1 MIYEVAIVITTAMV
15 FATVFL
21 AVYAVSNK
29 AVQEL
34 SPPDEKA
41 KARATQEMKR
51 PYFWVV
57 LTRRTSAFVPERMN
71 KDLGRQIVM
80 AGGLQG
86 MTPAEV
92 MLYVLIATVVGLGF
106 GVLFVALTGWSPL
119 WTVVTTVLGLVLPFM
134 WLRDQVKQRHLA
146 IMRDMPFHLDLLTLS
161 VEAGLDFGAAV
172 ARMVDKG
179 KPGALREEFSS
190 FLGEIRM
197 GKTRAESLEA
207 MGQRVGLP
215 ALSSFVAALIQADKL
230 GSGLGRT
237 LRLQAE
243 QLRTERFQRAEKLA
257 SEAPVKML
265 LPLVLFIFPTIWI
278 ILAAPLVF
286 EWIFKGAP

>member
-1 MIYEVAIVITTAMV
+1 MIEAALIICALLV

-21 AVYAVSNK
+21 AVHALSRTAVR
-29 AVQEL
+29 AL
-34 SPPDEKA
+34 SPPDTRA
-41 KARATQEMKR
+41 KERAAELHRR
-51 PYFWVV
+51 PFFWLV
-57 LTRRTSAFVPERMN
+57 LIRRAAVLVPAKMDR
-71 KDLGRQIVM
+71 DLARQITM
-80 AGGLQG
+80 AGGLEG

-92 MLYVLIATVVGLGF
+92 MLYALISTTVAVGAGTML
-106 GVLFVALTGWSPL
+106 VTLTDVSPL
-119 WTVVTTVLGLVLPFM
+119 WGVGLLVLGALLPFL
-134 WLRDQVKQRHLA
+134 WLRDQVKRRHLE

-172 ARMVDKG
+172 ARMVDRG
-179 KPGALREEFSS
+179 RPGPLLEEFNA

-207 MGQRVGLP
+207 MAERVGMP
-215 ALSSFVAALIQADKL
+215 ALSNFIGALIQADRL

-243 QLRTERFQRAEKLA
+243 QQRNERFQRAEKLA

-286 EWIFKGAP
+286 EWIFKGTP

>member
-1 MIYEVAIVITTAMV
+1 M
-15 FATVFL
+15 
-21 AVYAVSNK
+21 S
-29 AVQEL
+29 
-34 SPPDEKA
+34 
-41 KARATQEMKR
+41 
-51 PYFWVV
+51 
-57 LTRRTSAFVPERMN
+57 

-86 MTPAEV
+86 MTPSEV
-92 MLYVLIATVVGLGF
+92 MLLALIGTAVGIGAGVMVVVLTDWSWAW
-106 GVLFVALTGWSPL
+106 VAGTAL
-119 WTVVTTVLGLVLPFM
+119 LGLVLPFL
-134 WLRDQVKQRHLA
+134 WLKDQVKARHLQ

-161 VEAGLDFGAAV
+161 VEAGMDFGAAV

-179 KPGALREEFSS
+179 KPGPLREEFNS

-197 GKTRAESLEA
+197 GKTRAQALEA
-207 MGQRVGLP
+207 MGERVGLP
-215 ALSSFVAALIQADKL
+215 ALSSFVGALIQADKL

-278 ILAAPLVF
+278 ILAAPLAF
-286 EWIFKGAP
+286 EWLFKGTP